1 MKRYF
6 YHLSAFLLSLFLC
19 TSFVKA
25 DTTITLSDSYVNF
38 YNSNIES
45 LKSLADNYLSTLDS
59 SYLGYIIFLNDTNS
73 QNSRFFIYYMKFL
86 PKWRYRPGQTNPY
99 QSYTSSGAYK
109 RCAYND
115 DYTLKSCSDF
125 NSGNILLSFIPA
137 YMTYQPLWGFC
148 DNSTVIYTYGDNSY
162 TSSCQS
168 GVDSIYPTTE
178 FLLIQWTP
186 SSPLDDFYSTILTNF
201 STFCESLAES
211 EMFLSIF
218 VIYVLII
225 IFMFVRR
232 FIYGS

>member
-59 SYLGYIIFLNDTNS
+59 SYLGYVIYMNDTNT
-73 QNSRFFIYYMKFL
+73 QNSRFFIYYMKVL
-86 PKWRYRPGQTNPY
+86 PKWRYVGGQTNPFRN
-99 QSYTSSGAYK
+99 SGASFFYK

-125 NSGNILLSFIPA
+125 NNSNILIGFIPA
-137 YMTYQPLWGFC
+137 YMSYQPLWGVC
-148 DNSTVIYTYGDNSY
+148 DNATVIYTYGENSY

-168 GVDSIYPTTE
+168 GVDNIYPTTS
-178 FLLIQWTP
+178 FLLDYWTP
-186 SSPLDDFYSTILTNF
+186 SSPLDDFYSIILTNF
-201 STFCESLAES
+201 SIFCESLVES
-211 EMFLSIF
+211 DIFLSIF
-218 VIYVLII
+218 VIYILII

>member
-25 DTTITLSDSYVNF
+25 DSTITLSDSYVNF

-45 LKSLADNYLSTLDS
+45 LKSIADNYFSTLDS
-59 SYLGYIIFLNDTNS
+59 SFLGYVIYMNDTNS
-73 QNSRFFIYYMKFL
+73 QNSRFYIYYMKSL
-86 PKWRYRPGQTNPY
+86 PKWRHTNNQMNPF
-99 QSYTSSGAYK
+99 QNSGSALVYK

-125 NSGNILLSFIPA
+125 SNSNILLNFIPA
-137 YMTYQPLWGFC
+137 YMSYQPLWGFC
-148 DNSTVIYTYGDNSY
+148 DNSSTTYIYGDNSY
-162 TSSCQS
+162 ISSCES

-178 FLLIQWTP
+178 FLLIQWTS

-211 EMFLSIF
+211 DMFLSIF
-218 VIYVLII
+218 VIYILII